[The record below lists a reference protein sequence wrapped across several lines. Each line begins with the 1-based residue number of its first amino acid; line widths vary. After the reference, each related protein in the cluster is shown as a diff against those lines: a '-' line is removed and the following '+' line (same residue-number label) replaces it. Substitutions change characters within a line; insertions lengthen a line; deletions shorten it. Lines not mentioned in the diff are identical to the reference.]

1 MKLIMGLEYRSKI
14 RRNASCS
21 PWQARATRSAELF
34 IRDPANALGCPSRLN
49 SWASRFIVFRCVSE
63 PPLPKVS
70 DFSTRQSRKA
80 RENAIARTFRIDRI
94 VSKQQ
99 FGNRTSS
106 DQLAIGDCQLIR
118 QSVRPQWQ
126 PLINSMPST

>member
-14 RRNASCS
+14 RRNASWS

-34 IRDPANALGCPSRLN
+34 IRDPANAPGCPSRLN

-70 DFSTRQSRKA
+70 NFSTRQAGKSS
-80 RENAIARTFRIDRI
+80 EDAITQTLRLDRI
-94 VSKQQ
+94 ISKWQ
-99 FGNRTSS
+99 FGNTDILLDSR
-106 DQLAIGDCQLIR
+106 LAGWED
-118 QSVRPQWQ
+118 
-126 PLINSMPST
+126 